1 MMTNIIHSGSDGN
14 CVVITDKEEN
24 QVVLDCGINYEL
36 ILPYI
41 KLRSLNALL
50 VTHVHKDHSKS
61 LKQFQRIGINCITWE
76 NVKDGELIELAHW
89 KILPMKLI
97 HNAPCFGFLIYSK
110 VENKK
115 FAYIT
120 DTTYIPKLGKNID
133 CLILDTNYSQQIVN
147 DLVMKGVQVGIGY
160 RNHLSLEQAKEY
172 LENLNYKIPNFV
184 AYHISNSG
192 LNNVETIEKEL
203 SSLVGR
209 IIISK
214 PHTEFEF

>member
-1 MMTNIIHSGSDGN
+1 
-14 CVVITDKEEN
+14 
-24 QVVLDCGINYEL
+24 
-36 ILPYI
+36 
-41 KLRSLNALL
+41 
-50 VTHVHKDHSKS
+50 
-61 LKQFQRIGINCITWE
+61 
-76 NVKDGELIELAHW
+76 
-89 KILPMKLI
+89 MKLI
-97 HNAPCFGFLIYSK
+97 HNAPCFGFLIYNK

-120 DTTYIPKLGKNID
+120 DTTYIPKLGKNVD

-147 DLVMKGVQVGIGY
+147 DLVMKGVQIGIGY
-160 RNHLSLEQAKEY
+160 RNHLSLEQVKEY

-192 LNNVETIEKEL
+192 LNNVEMIEKEL